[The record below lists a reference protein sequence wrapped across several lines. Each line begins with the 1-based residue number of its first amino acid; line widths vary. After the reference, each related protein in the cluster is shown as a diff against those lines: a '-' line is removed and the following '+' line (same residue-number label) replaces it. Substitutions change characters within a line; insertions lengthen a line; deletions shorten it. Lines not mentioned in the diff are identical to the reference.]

1 MKWIMDRFRAI
12 KRYPTPPDRPL
23 FHKIALLPRFVRR
36 VIAQALLVETS
47 LANDLQSL
55 LPVRG
60 DSAFKEPAAYAFPY

>member
-1 MKWIMDRFRAI
+1 
-12 KRYPTPPDRPL
+12 
-23 FHKIALLPRFVRR
+23 VRR

-60 DSAFKEPAAYAFPY
+60 DSAFKEPAAYVFPY